1 MSDILEEILREQS
14 DERKLKY
21 FKKFLPIIIVF
32 TIIVVIFML
41 INNWRTNKEVQYNKR
56 QGGILV
62 KSLSSANNKEL
73 MLQSLQSLET
83 SHSKIRELALLK
95 EVGIKIADKD
105 HVGAKILLEKI
116 IDNSGGITSSYA
128 RVSWLSLTIDETE
141 LSEVENEKFK
151 KYLDHFTDENKELY
165 GMVNILKAFWYV
177 KRGEIKLA
185 QEVLQKTLSLS
196 SATNIVKEQAKS
208 LLVNLER
215 Q

>member
-151 KYLDHFTDENKELY
+151 KYLDHFTDENKEFY